1 MHAHPSYGELVTVLA
16 AASVWRRSAL
26 PCAWLVAAFVA
37 AAIAFVG
44 AGAVEVAHAS
54 TSAQLGPAA
63 ACEGADDPG
72 APLGV
77 QQRAIT
83 CLVNAARQQADRR
96 LLATPPKLRRAA
108 AIKGHRVVSCGQF
121 SHTPCGS
128 AATAAIRA
136 AGYRYAWFGENLF
149 AGTWGEFS
157 PRQVVASWL
166 GSPGHRANILRPGFR
181 HFGASRIRAQGVFG
195 EAQTAVWVATF
206 ASPK

>member
-1 MHAHPSYGELVTVLA
+1 M
-16 AASVWRRSAL
+16 AL
-26 PCAWLVAAFVA
+26 PCAGIAAAFVA
-37 AAIAFVG
+37 ATTAFVG
-44 AGAVEVAHAS
+44 TGAAEVAHAS
-54 TSAQLGPAA
+54 SSAQVGHAA
-63 ACEGADDPG
+63 ACDGADDPG
-72 APLGV
+72 APLAV
-77 QQRAIT
+77 QQQAIT
-83 CLVNAARQQADRR
+83 CLVNAARRQADRP

-108 AIKGHRVVSCGQF
+108 AIKGRRVVSCGQF

-157 PRQVVASWL
+157 PRQVVESWL
-166 GSPGHRANILRPGFR
+166 GSPGHRANILRPSFR

-206 ASPK
+206 ASPR